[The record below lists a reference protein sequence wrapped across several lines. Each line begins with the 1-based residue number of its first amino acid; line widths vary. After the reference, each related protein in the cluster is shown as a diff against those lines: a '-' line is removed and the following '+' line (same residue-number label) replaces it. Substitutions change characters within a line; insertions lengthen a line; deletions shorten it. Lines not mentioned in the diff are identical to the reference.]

1 MCFSVKSLW
10 IRRRSSS
17 SKSSSHLE
25 QYSCSGS
32 DSLCLFISSTDMKR
46 RGQSSKVQGTFLLAA
61 YPDILRQWL
70 LDRKV
75 CKKKRL
81 EKVREMRKLRGER
94 QQLKDTGLDSLAAG
108 SGESE
113 DEARNR
119 DVEVFL
125 QKGHQSLSPDHT

>member
-1 MCFSVKSLW
+1 MCFSVRSLW

-25 QYSCSGS
+25 QYSCSAS
-32 DSLCLFISSTDMKR
+32 DSLCLFISSTEVKR
-46 RGQSSKVQGTFLLAA
+46 RGQSSKVQGTFLLVA
-61 YPDILRQWL
+61 YPDILGWLL

-75 CKKKRL
+75 YKKKRL
-81 EKVREMRKLRGER
+81 EEVRETRKLRGER

-113 DEARNR
+113 DQGRNR
-119 DVEVFL
+119 EVEWEA
-125 QKGHQSLSPDHT
+125 

>member
-1 MCFSVKSLW
+1 MCFSVRSLW

-25 QYSCSGS
+25 QYSCSAS
-32 DSLCLFISSTDMKR
+32 DSLCLFISSTEVKR

-61 YPDILRQWL
+61 YPDILGWLL

-75 CKKKRL
+75 YKKKRL
-81 EKVREMRKLRGER
+81 EEVRDTRKLRGER
-94 QQLKDTGLDSLAAG
+94 QQLKDTGFDSLAAG

-113 DEARNR
+113 DQGRNR
-119 DVEVFL
+119 EVEWEA
-125 QKGHQSLSPDHT
+125 